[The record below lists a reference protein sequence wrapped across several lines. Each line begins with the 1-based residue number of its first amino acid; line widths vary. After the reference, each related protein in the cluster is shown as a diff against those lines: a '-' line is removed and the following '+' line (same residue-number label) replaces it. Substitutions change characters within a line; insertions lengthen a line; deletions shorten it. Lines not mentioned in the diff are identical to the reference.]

1 MGRANH
7 LRGEHTHQQ
16 GAVRRGGVDVVLG
29 LELRERGLP
38 QVVVGD
44 AGQVHD
50 RGHVAHRQVAHADA
64 VPLDER
70 GREEWRSLS
79 DEVTGDPGR
88 LDRVFPAAARRTG
101 RGPLGDGVLLEDA
114 VRVGLV
120 RSAARSLSPEEL
132 LAELRELYRYGDN
145 DEKRAVLHALNG
157 APDEVDG
164 TDVLLDALRT
174 NDTRLVAAAMG
185 PHSDRLDD
193 DAWRQ
198 GVLKCLFTGVPVAA
212 VTGLR
217 ARADRELAE
226 MVGRYR
232 REREAA
238 GRAVPPDVQVVLD
251 TCAARTQQQPQQEDS

>member
-1 MGRANH
+1 M
-7 LRGEHTHQQ
+7 TD
-16 GAVRRGGVDVVLG
+16 VRPLVDDDDL
-29 LELRERGLP
+29 L
-38 QVVVGD
+38 
-44 AGQVHD
+44 A
-50 RGHVAHRQVAHADA
+50 A
-64 VPLDER
+64 LDER

-79 DEVTGDPGR
+79 AQVTDDPGR

-101 RGPLGDGVLLEDA
+101 RGPLDDGVLLEDA

-120 RSAARSLSPEEL
+120 RSAAQGLSPDQL
-132 LAELRELYRYGDN
+132 LDELRELYRYGDN

-185 PHSDRLDD
+185 PHSDHLDD

-198 GVLKCLFTGVPVAA
+198 GVLKCLFTGVPVTA

-217 ARADRELAE
+217 ARADGQLAD

-238 GRAVPPDVQVVLD
+238 GRDVPTDVQVVLD
-251 TCAARTQQQPQQEDS
+251 ACAGRAQQQPQQQPQQQKDS